1 MGIDYSRFRRSRSA
15 VAIVLGVMLLSLA
28 VPTVAA
34 QPELKITVNVQ
45 SEASPG
51 SKVSVGIV
59 TSFDGLLVDATIK
72 SAHVWRPDFTP
83 PPTFLPAPTRF
94 ATGHFNTTWVVPE
107 DATLGLY
114 FVHVLASSGTA
125 NQESSAP
132 IRITAGDPD
141 HLDDFLHQTF
151 IKLDALEGFL
161 VDFRT
166 LAGGHL
172 TAIGTDIA
180 ALNASLTAARG
191 DLSSLSGQV
200 SGVKSDISSLS
211 STIGGVNT
219 AVGGVK
225 SDTSAI
231 RSDVSAGVGSLTTL
245 VYAAIA
251 LSIITLILEVVV
263 LARKR

>member
-1 MGIDYSRFRRSRSA
+1 MGIDYSRIRRSRSA

-59 TSFDGLLVDATIK
+59 TSFDGSLVDATINT
-72 SAHVWRPDFTP
+72 AHVWRPDFTP

-94 ATGHFNTTWVVPE
+94 ETGHFNTTWVVPE

-114 FVHVLASSGTA
+114 FVHVLASFGTTSE
-125 NQESSAP
+125 ESSAP

-151 IKLDALEGFL
+151 VKLDALEGSI

-166 LAGGHL
+166 AVG
-172 TAIGTDIA
+172 
-180 ALNASLTAARG
+180 ASLNSITSALDALGSSVDAVSTTVSGLSTA
-191 DLSSLSGQV
+191 LSGLSADIRSVNAGV
-200 SGVKSDISSLS
+200 SGVGTDVDAL
-211 STIGGVNT
+211 
-219 AVGGVK
+219 
-225 SDTSAI
+225 

-245 VYAAIA
+245 VYIAIT
-251 LSIITLILEVVV
+251 LSVITLILQVVV
-263 LARKR
+263 MTRKR